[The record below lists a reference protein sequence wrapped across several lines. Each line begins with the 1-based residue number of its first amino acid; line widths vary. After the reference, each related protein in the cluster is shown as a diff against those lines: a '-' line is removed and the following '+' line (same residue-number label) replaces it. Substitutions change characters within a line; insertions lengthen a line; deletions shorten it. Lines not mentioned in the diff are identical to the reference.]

1 MSLPVIHVG
10 KNRHRRIAVWMDA
23 EDARTLAAYYGSAD
37 AAYQELMDAADED
50 DRNKEGHHA

>member
-23 EDARTLAAYYGSAD
+23 EDARNLAYHYGSD
-37 AAYQELMDAADED
+37 DLAYRELMDAAAED
-50 DRNKEGHHA
+50 DANRERT